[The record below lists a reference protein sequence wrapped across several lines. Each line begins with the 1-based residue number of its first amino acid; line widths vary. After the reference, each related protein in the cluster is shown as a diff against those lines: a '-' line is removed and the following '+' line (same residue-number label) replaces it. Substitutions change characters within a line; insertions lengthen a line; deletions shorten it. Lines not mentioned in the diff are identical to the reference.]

1 MASKKEPEKAV
12 KAEKT
17 GKTIR
22 IRQVRSAIGTRR
34 PHREVLRGLGLRRI
48 RDEVVRPDT
57 PAVRGAVTK
66 IGYLLEIVE
75 EKP

>member
-1 MASKKEPEKAV
+1 MASKQPGEQQTE
-12 KAEKT
+12 
-17 GKTIR
+17 KTIR
-22 IRQVRSAIGTRR
+22 IRQVRSVIGTRR

-66 IGYLLEIVE
+66 IQYLLEIVE
-75 EKP
+75 EKS